1 MVGTRPNPDE
11 VLLYPVA
18 DVALKHNAGVEQ
30 ETASGDE
37 AYAST
42 PDWGGGRFPEEV
54 FPSSA
59 T

>member
-1 MVGTRPNPDE
+1 

-18 DVALKHNAGVEQ
+18 DVALKHNAGVEK

-37 AYAST
+37 AYGAT

-54 FPSSA
+54 FRS
-59 T
+59 